1 MLRGYITKEK
11 KEYMATKKTVNKD
24 AIQKRERDLL
34 KETFIDLE
42 NELKLLRSSRRKLEQ
57 KMGTVSKHL
66 SSVQAEEIQLRNE
79 ISELMKKETNL
90 EKNRSGLKDKMTDLT
105 KRIDKVKSIGR
116 ELKDI

>member
-1 MLRGYITKEK
+1 MGK
-11 KEYMATKKTVNKD
+11 KIKANKD
-24 AIQKRERDLL
+24 ATQKRERDLL

-66 SSVQAEEIQLRNE
+66 NSVQAEEIQLRND
-79 ISELMKKETNL
+79 ISELIKKETNL
-90 EKNRSGLKDKMTDLT
+90 EKNKTGLKDKMEDLT

>member
-1 MLRGYITKEK
+1 MGK
-11 KEYMATKKTVNKD
+11 KIKANKD
-24 AIQKRERDLL
+24 ATQKRERDLL

-66 SSVQAEEIQLRNE
+66 NSVQAEEIQLRND

-90 EKNRSGLKDKMTDLT
+90 EKNKTGLKDKMEDFT